1 MISIVHRFL
10 LVTFCLLA
18 AASSH
23 AQSGPG
29 STFADIKSSGKLRA
43 GMGLVPTFAMKDP
56 STGELRGM
64 AIELGRTLAGR
75 LGVELVPVTYPSPG
89 NLPEALKT
97 GAWDIGF
104 LGVDPAREAVMDFS
118 IPYVQVD
125 STFLVTPGS
134 AYRSLNDLDKPGVR
148 IATTRNG
155 VEDLTLTR
163 LIKVA
168 EIVRVD
174 SAGAG
179 LAALK
184 AGKVDA
190 VAIPRPTALPF
201 AEQLPG
207 SHVSDGHYAI
217 ALHAIA
223 VPKGQSGQ
231 LNYINEFVSSAKKS
245 GFIKQA
251 MERVGLRG
259 AQVAPD

>member
-1 MISIVHRFL
+1 M
-10 LVTFCLLA
+10 
-18 AASSH
+18 
-23 AQSGPG
+23 GPTMM
-29 STFADIKSSGKLRA
+29 SIKSSGKLRI
-43 GMGLVPTFAMKDP
+43 GVGLVPTFAIKDP
-56 STGELRGM
+56 STGEVRGI
-64 AIELGRTLAGR
+64 AIELGRALAER
-75 LGVELVPVTYPSPG
+75 LGVELVPVTYPSPA
-89 NLPEALKT
+89 NLPEALKN

-104 LGVDPAREAVMDFS
+104 LAVDPAREAVMDFS
-118 IPYVQVD
+118 IPYGQVD
-125 STFLVTPGS
+125 STFLVAPGS
-134 AYRSLNDLDKPGVR
+134 AHRSVNDLDKPGVR

-163 LIKVA
+163 LIKIA

-179 LAALK
+179 LEALK

-190 VAIPRPTALPF
+190 VAIPRPAAIAF

-207 SHVSDGHYAI
+207 SHVSADRYAI

-223 VPKGQSGQ
+223 VPKGQGGR
-231 LNYINEFVSSAKKS
+231 LDYINEFVSSAKKS

-251 MERVGLRG
+251 MERAGLRG

>member
-1 MISIVHRFL
+1 MKS
-10 LVTFCLLA
+10 
-18 AASSH
+18 
-23 AQSGPG
+23 
-29 STFADIKSSGKLRA
+29 IKSSGKLRI
-43 GMGLVPTFAMKDP
+43 GVGLVPTFATKDP
-56 STGELRGM
+56 STGEVRGI
-64 AIELGRTLAGR
+64 AIELGRVLAEG
-75 LGVELVPVTYPSPG
+75 LGVELVPVTYPSPA
-89 NLPEALKT
+89 NLPDALKN

-104 LGVDPAREAVMDFS
+104 LGVDPAREGVMDFS
-118 IPYVQVD
+118 IPYAQVD
-125 STFLVTPGS
+125 STFLVAPGS
-134 AYRSLNDLDKPGVR
+134 AYRGVDDLDKPGVR

-179 LAALK
+179 LEALK

-190 VAIPRPTALPF
+190 VAIPRPAAVAF

-207 SHVSDGHYAI
+207 SCVSDDRYAV

-223 VPKGQSGQ
+223 VPKGESGR

-245 GFIKQA
+245 GFVRHA